1 VEGFVDD
8 SLEFRAD
15 VRERDLTHSSHS
27 IGIVEKDRLDPWGET
42 SVANYD
48 RLHSEFGIDRIEPL
62 IPRFHG
68 KLSLHIRRGIDF
80 GQRDLGRILDA
91 VDNNKP
97 FAVMS
102 GIKPTGVFH
111 LGTKMTADDMI
122 YFQSLSKKATVF
134 YAIADVE
141 AYNDNGLSLK
151 ESSKIAVQNVADIL
165 ALGLDPERAVV
176 YKQSQEIKVMRLAT
190 IFSRGVTNNML
201 KAIYGERQVG
211 LYLSALIQAGDILMP
226 QLAEFGGPKPVLVPV
241 GADQDPH
248 IRLTRDLASAYREDF
263 GFIPPS
269 SIYHKLIKSLDGG
282 TKMSK
287 RSASSTLTLSEEPS
301 SAAKKVMAGFTG
313 GRSTIEEQRR
323 IGGEADKCSIYDL
336 YLFHFALEDDYA
348 KRVYDECYGG
358 IRMCGDCKKE
368 LSVLVKKYLEDH
380 QKKRES
386 LMKDAEELLERSR
399 KTLDSMAR

>member
-1 VEGFVDD
+1 MEN
-8 SLEFRAD
+8 E
-15 VRERDLTHSSHS
+15 
-27 IGIVEKDRLDPWGET
+27 RLDPWGEAA
-42 SVANYD
+42 VDNYD
-48 RLHSEFGIDRIEPL
+48 RLRAEFGIERIEPL
-62 IPRFHG
+62 LPRL
-68 KLSLHIRRGIDF
+68 KEPSLHIRRGIDF

-91 VDNNKP
+91 VDNNEE

-141 AYNDNGLSLK
+141 AYNDNGLSLA
-151 ESSKIAVQNVADIL
+151 EGSKIAIQNVADIL

-176 YKQSQEIKVMRLAT
+176 YKQSQEIRVMRLAT

-201 KAIYGERQVG
+201 RAIYGERQVG

-226 QLAEFGGPKPVLVPV
+226 QLPEFGGPKPVLVPV

-248 IRLTRDLASAYREDF
+248 IRLSRDLANSYREEF
-263 GFIPPS
+263 KFVPPS
-269 SIYHKLIKSLDGG
+269 SIYHRLIKSLDGS

-287 RSASSTLTLSEEPS
+287 RSLSSSFTLSEDPA
-301 SAAKKVMAGFTG
+301 SAAKKVLSGFTG
-313 GRSTIEEQRR
+313 GRATVEEQRR
-323 IGGEADKCSIYDL
+323 IGGEADKCPIYDL
-336 YLFHFALEDDYA
+336 YLFHFAIEDEYA

-358 IRMCGDCKKE
+358 IRTCGDCKKE
-368 LSVLVKKYLEDH
+368 LAGIVKEYLEQH
-380 QKKRES
+380 KKKRDAR
-386 LMKDAEELLERSR
+386 MKDAEELLEKSR